1 MRTRIRRTWSAL
13 TKLAAIGR
21 ASFFKFLHDRLVRI
35 EEHAWC
41 PRCGH
46 RLGKLQYR
54 EAQGKGQ
61 IVHTCLV
68 CGAEFAEAPLTEG
81 YR

>member
-1 MRTRIRRTWSAL
+1 MKTKLLRMWSAI

-21 ASFFKFLHDRLVRI
+21 ASLFQFIHDRVVRI

-46 RLGKLQYR
+46 RLGKLEYR
-54 EAQGKGQ
+54 EAEGKEQ
-61 IVHTCLV
+61 VVHTCLV
-68 CGAEFAEAPLTEG
+68 CGAEFAEEPLTKG